1 MKSAASTA
9 AAAAAAARGKVGRA
23 ALRITLCENMRAVP
37 YVPFY
42 LALAGDF
49 WRSEGL
55 AINHVVSPSTAQ
67 TATQL
72 LDGSVD
78 VSWGGPMRVMMHHD
92 ADPHCPLV
100 CFAQVVARDPFVLV
114 GRGRKPGFRFRD
126 LAGLRVAPAGDVP
139 TPWMTFQD
147 DLQRAGLDPAALAG
161 RRVRPMAVNLAAYLR
176 GTVDVVQV
184 FEPHADRLM
193 REGHGHVWHR
203 FSERGDIAYTT
214 FYSTR
219 RFTRQRSEAC
229 HRLVAGMARAQAAL
243 FAATPEAIADAV
255 APFLPDQ
262 SPEALTRIIGA
273 YRAAGLWSKVPDLP
287 PSPYVRL
294 KAALISGGLIK
305 RDPAYEVVVDAEL
318 SRSA

>member
-1 MKSAASTA
+1 MSKPVVSQ
-9 AAAAAAARGKVGRA
+9 RR

-55 AINHVVSPSTAQ
+55 DIHHVVSPSTAQ

-72 LDGSVD
+72 LDGTVD

-92 ADPHCPLV
+92 IDPACPLV
-100 CFAQVVARDPFVLV
+100 CFAQVVARDPFVLI
-114 GRGRKPGFRFRD
+114 GRGRKPGFRFGD

-147 DLQRAGLDPAALAG
+147 DLQRAGLDPAAIAG
-161 RRVRPMAVNLAAYLR
+161 RRVRSMATNLQAYLR

-184 FEPHADRLM
+184 FEPHADRLVQ
-193 REGHGHVWHR
+193 EGRGHVWHR
-203 FSERGDIAYTT
+203 FSARGDIAYTT

-219 RFTRQRSEAC
+219 RFTRGKREAC

-243 FAATPEAIADAV
+243 FAASPATLADAV
-255 APFLPDQ
+255 APFLPQ
-262 SPEALTRIIGA
+262 LSREALARIIA
-273 YRAAGLWSKVPDLP
+273 SYRAAGLWASRPDLP
-287 PSPYVRL
+287 PAPYVRL
-294 KAALISGGLIK
+294 KAALISGGLIA
-305 RDPAYEVVVDAEL
+305 RDPAYERVVDADL
-318 SRSA
+318 SLGR

>member
-1 MKSAASTA
+1 MNEPKSKP
-9 AAAAAAARGKVGRA
+9 RGGTRR
-23 ALRITLCENMRAVP
+23 LTLCENMRAVP

-55 AINHVVSPSTAQ
+55 DIHHVVSPSTAQ

-92 ADPHCPLV
+92 ADPRCPLV
-100 CFAQVVARDPFVLV
+100 CFAQVVARDPFLLV
-114 GRGRKPGFRFRD
+114 GRARNSGFRFRD
-126 LAGLRVAPAGDVP
+126 LVGLRVAPAGDVP

-147 DLQRAGLDPAALAG
+147 DLRRAGLDPAAIAG
-161 RRVRPMAVNLAAYLR
+161 RRVRPMARNVAAYLR
-176 GTVDVVQV
+176 GAVDVVQV
-184 FEPHADRLM
+184 FEPYAERLV
-193 REGHGHVWHR
+193 RAGHGHVWHR

-219 RFTRQRSEAC
+219 RFTRLRSDAC

-243 FAATPEAIADAV
+243 FKATPATLADAV
-255 APFLPDQ
+255 APFLPDLPRA
-262 SPEALTRIIGA
+262 SLARIIGA
-273 YRAAGLWSKVPDLP
+273 YRDAGLWARTPDLP
-287 PSPYVRL
+287 AAPYVRL
-294 KAALISGGLIK
+294 KAALLSGGLIR
-305 RDPAYEVVVDAEL
+305 RDPAYERVIDAEL
-318 SRSA
+318 SQPA